1 MWRMNTSSVWCTM
14 ASEQRIRDIWF
25 LDLTKVFGG
34 STERWIIP
42 CQGMNVKGW
51 SVLCGGEK
59 ESVRFGVRQS
69 GGSKI
74 FYPLGEWRG
83 MQKRTGM
90 SGVLVAWG
98 WYLVAVQTE
107 KGNVSL
113 RMFSSRSWVQRGCLV
128 EQLMNVLM
136 GGISDQEEN

>member
-1 MWRMNTSSVWCTM
+1 M
-14 ASEQRIRDIWF
+14 
-25 LDLTKVFGG
+25 
-34 STERWIIP
+34 
-42 CQGMNVKGW
+42 
-51 SVLCGGEK
+51 
-59 ESVRFGVRQS
+59 RFGARQS

-74 FYPLGEWRG
+74 FYPLGRWRG
-83 MQKRTGM
+83 MQKRTGV
-90 SGVLVAWG
+90 SGVLVALG
-98 WYLVAVQTE
+98 WYLVAVQTG

>member
-1 MWRMNTSSVWCTM
+1 M
-14 ASEQRIRDIWF
+14 
-25 LDLTKVFGG
+25 
-34 STERWIIP
+34 
-42 CQGMNVKGW
+42 
-51 SVLCGGEK
+51 
-59 ESVRFGVRQS
+59 RFGARQS

-74 FYPLGEWRG
+74 FYPLGRWRG
-83 MQKRTGM
+83 MQKRTGV
-90 SGVLVAWG
+90 SGVLVALG
-98 WYLVAVQTE
+98 WYLVAVQME

>member
-1 MWRMNTSSVWCTM
+1 M
-14 ASEQRIRDIWF
+14 
-25 LDLTKVFGG
+25 
-34 STERWIIP
+34 
-42 CQGMNVKGW
+42 
-51 SVLCGGEK
+51 
-59 ESVRFGVRQS
+59 RFGVRQS

-74 FYPLGEWRG
+74 FYPLGRWRG
-83 MQKRTGM
+83 MQKRTGV
-90 SGVLVAWG
+90 SGVLVALG
-98 WYLVAVQTE
+98 WSGSRYPVAVQME